1 MNRGEYFMFKK
12 FIYAFMLISINIS
25 VAMAENSPASS
36 PLLLSSE
43 QMDQVTAGLD
53 AAVIVNATGSSP
65 FFTFT
70 GSEAVAT
77 AAVSDGNDPKLGGYV
92 EIAGG
97 GALAVAAGDG
107 ASTSTSVSPTTS
119 SDGLPGSMTFQA
131 GGQAHG
137 DLVEINASAVLTMG
151 SVFVNPL

>member
-1 MNRGEYFMFKK
+1 MLKKIIYLLMPVSMN
-12 FIYAFMLISINIS
+12 LS
-25 VAMAENSPASS
+25 VAVAEDSPGLD
-36 PLLLSSE
+36 PLMLSSA

-70 GSEAVAT
+70 GTEAVAT
-77 AAVSDGNDPKLGGYV
+77 AAMSDGNDPKLGGYV

-119 SDGLPGSMTFQA
+119 SAGLPGSTTFQA

-137 DLVEINASAVLTMG
+137 GLVEINASAVLTMG